1 MINSFFLMSGWLFWV
16 VVFLFIIAETAATEA
31 ESLGVAFT
39 LFVVGLLVI
48 TLFSDANIGDVVL
61 RHPILAL
68 CMIPAYFV
76 LGIGWSFLKWR
87 GVIVES
93 AEKFEGEKASL
104 LKKYGDRSDKGESFE
119 QWLRLYRY
127 AYPPSAA
134 ENKERITTWIAF
146 WPFSLLWS
154 CLTYPRRVAV
164 YLYKQLVAKF
174 QRMSEAAFADKF
186 KA

>member
-1 MINSFFLMSGWLFWV
+1 MINSFFLMSGWLFWL

-39 LFVVGLLVI
+39 LFVVGLLVL

-87 GVIVES
+87 GVIVNS

-104 LKKYGDRSDKGESFE
+104 LKKYGERSDKGESFE

-164 YLYKQLVAKF
+164 YLYKQLVATF